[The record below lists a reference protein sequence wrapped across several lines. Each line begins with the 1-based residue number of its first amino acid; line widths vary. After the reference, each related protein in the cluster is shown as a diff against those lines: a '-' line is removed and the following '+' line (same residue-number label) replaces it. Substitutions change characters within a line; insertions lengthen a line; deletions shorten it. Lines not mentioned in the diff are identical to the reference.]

1 MPHTLR
7 SALGAHLFDKAPDPV
22 FVLDTGG
29 TFLHINRAG
38 ARYLGRPAEQILG
51 RSVAEIF
58 PPEHAAE
65 HLEVIRRVV
74 ATGEP
79 FLEERPTVISG
90 ETFYFQYAVHRLE
103 GEGGAP
109 LGVLGMVRDV
119 TSLVALERRYAEL
132 YDKATDALFGIDR
145 EGRIRVLN
153 RQAEEMSGYSRGL
166 VESLHFSE
174 VIAPEEVGRLKR
186 YFEDRLAGREA
197 PTEYE
202 VRYLHATGEE
212 RWAEVHVS
220 RHPTVQDTFQASIR
234 DVTARKRLEALRS
247 EFLHMVSHDV
257 KNPLTVIQGF
267 ATAMASG
274 AYGEPSPEQAEAL
287 DRIVEA
293 SRRVRHL
300 MDQFLLAERLDAEG
314 AWSAEPG
321 AVGAPLE
328 AAVCAF
334 RAQAAS
340 RDIRVEVDADQTRG
354 LHVADAAAVR
364 HILENLL
371 SNALKFTQPGGRV
384 TVRALHDPGQLRLEV
399 EDTGPGISEAELGRV
414 FERFFRGAASRGSSG
429 SGLGLHIVR
438 QLADLCGGRVTVA
451 SRPGEGT
458 RFTVWLPLLQPET
471 HNPHPTEDLP
481 CPTS

>member
-7 SALGAHLFDKAPDPV
+7 NALGAHLFDQAVDPV
-22 FVLDTGG
+22 FVLDPAG
-29 TFLHINRAG
+29 TFLDINRAG
-38 ARYLGRPAEQILG
+38 ARYLGRPAQDILG

-58 PPEHAAE
+58 PTEHAAE
-65 HLEVIRRVV
+65 HLEVVRRVV

-79 FLEERPTVISG
+79 FLEERPTAIGG
-90 ETFYFQYAVHRLE
+90 ETFHFQYAVHRLD
-103 GEGGAP
+103 GEDGTP

-153 RQAEEMSGYSRGL
+153 RQAEEMSGYSRDL

-287 DRIVEA
+287 ARIVEA

-314 AWSAEPG
+314 AWTPEPG
-321 AVGAPLE
+321 TVGAPLD

-334 RAQAAS
+334 QAEA
-340 RDIRVEVDADQTRG
+340 EARG
-354 LHVADAAAVR
+354 LRLEVNAGEARQLRVADGTAVR

-371 SNALKFTQPGGRV
+371 SNALKFTPPGGRV
-384 TVRALHDPGQLRLEV
+384 AVRALHDPGELRLEV
-399 EDTGPGISEAELGRV
+399 EDTGPGIPEAELGRV
-414 FERFFRGAASRGSSG
+414 FERFFRGAAARAAPG

-438 QLADLCGGRVTVA
+438 RLADLCGGRVAVA
-451 SRPGEGT
+451 SHPGEGT
-458 RFTVWLPLLQPET
+458 RFTVSLPLAA
-471 HNPHPTEDLP
+471 ED
-481 CPTS
+481 

>member
-1 MPHTLR
+1 MPGRLR
-7 SALGAHLFDKAPDPV
+7 NALGAHLFEHASDPV
-22 FVLDTGG
+22 FVLDTEGA
-29 TFLHINRAG
+29 FLDINRAG
-38 ARYLGRPAEQILG
+38 GRYLGKPAADILG
-51 RSVAEIF
+51 RSITEIF

-79 FLEERPTVISG
+79 FLEERPTAIGG
-90 ETFYFQYAVHRLE
+90 ETFVFQYAVHRLD
-103 GEGGAP
+103 GEDGKP

-145 EGRIRVLN
+145 QGRIRVLN
-153 RQAEEMSGYSRGL
+153 RQAEEMSGYSRDL

-220 RHPTVQDTFQASIR
+220 RNPSVQDTFQASIR
-234 DVTARKRLEALRS
+234 DVTARKRLETLRS

-267 ATAMASG
+267 ASAMASG

-287 DRIVEA
+287 GSIVEA

-300 MDQFLLAERLDAEG
+300 MDQFLLAERLDSDG
-314 AWSAEPG
+314 AWSPEPSSAAASVDA
-321 AVGAPLE
+321 AVWALQAE
-328 AAVCAF
+328 AAARGISLEVNAGE
-334 RAQAAS
+334 AQ
-340 RDIRVEVDADQTRG
+340 G
-354 LHVADAAAVR
+354 PWVADGNAVR

-371 SNALKFTQPGGRV
+371 SNALKFTPAGGRV
-384 TVRALHDPGQLRLEV
+384 TVRALHDPGELRLEV
-399 EDTGPGISEAELGRV
+399 EDTGPGIPEAELGRV
-414 FERFFRGAASRGSSG
+414 FERFFRGAASRGTPG

-438 QLADLCGGRVTVA
+438 RLVDLCGGRVAAA
-451 SRPGEGT
+451 SQRGEGT
-458 RFTVWLPLLQPET
+458 RFTVWLPLEA
-471 HNPHPTEDLP
+471 EG
-481 CPTS
+481 